1 MSLGYPRPVMTGDLF
16 ILERDGMQQSAVDL
30 DDPTRLSFDYMR
42 RIADVIDALPPGP
55 LRVVHVG
62 GAAMSLPRYVHA
74 RRPRS
79 AQIVLE
85 PNAQVIELVRAEA
98 PLPQRSG
105 IKVRPVD
112 GASGIRAVRDASQDV
127 VILDA
132 FADAVTPPELLTV
145 DFAAEVRRV
154 LTTDGVLLANLV
166 DRAPFRVVR
175 DLVAAVTVAF
185 GSETS
190 ARIAV
195 GAEPSALKGRRAG
208 NLVVVSGALPEV
220 PFGEPSPMAYRVFV
234 GRAVRDSFGGG
245 TARRD
250 VPDNSC

>member
-1 MSLGYPRPVMTGDLF
+1 MTDDVY
-16 ILERDGMQQSAVDL
+16 ILELDGMQQSAVDL

-42 RIADVIDALPPGP
+42 RIADVIDRLPPGP
-55 LRVVHVG
+55 LRVLHVG

-74 RRPRS
+74 MRPRS

-85 PNAQVIELVRAEA
+85 PNAQVIERVRAEA

-112 GASGIRAVRDASQDV
+112 GASGVRAVRDGSQDV
-127 VILDA
+127 VVLDA
-132 FADAVTPPELLTV
+132 FADALTPPELLTV

-154 LTTDGVLLANLV
+154 LTAGGVLLANLV
-166 DRAPFRVVR
+166 DRAPFGVVR
-175 DLVAAVTVAF
+175 DLVAALTAAF
-185 GSETS
+185 GSEAP

-195 GAEPSALKGRRAG
+195 GAEPSTLKGRRSG
-208 NLVVVSGALPEV
+208 NLVVVAGELPDA
-220 PFGEPSPMAYRVFV
+220 PFGEPSPMAYRVFM
-234 GRAVRDSFGGG
+234 GSAVRDSFGGG